1 MKISN
6 NLEQSNDVKVT
17 KNDLKKMFLRGLA
30 LEYSWNYE
38 RQQNMGYCYAMLPII
53 KKLYK
58 KKEEQIEAVKRHMEF
73 FNTTPYVSTLVLGI
87 STAMEESNA
96 NNEDFDTSSI
106 SSVKASLMSPLAG
119 IGDSLFWGTLR
130 VIATGVG
137 TSLSLQGNILGPIL
151 FLLLFNIPQ
160 FIVRYVCMISG
171 YKFGTKFLE
180 KIEDSGL
187 MPKLTYGAS
196 IIGLIIIGAMIPGMV
211 NIKIAGMMGTGDSAV
226 EIQKIIDGIMPYIL
240 PLGLTT
246 IIYSLLQRKLK
257 VIYILIGLMALGIL
271 GTFLGIFAA

>member
-137 TSLSLQGNILGPIL
+137 TSLSL
-151 FLLLFNIPQ
+151 
-160 FIVRYVCMISG
+160 S
-171 YKFGTKFLE
+171 
-180 KIEDSGL
+180 
-187 MPKLTYGAS
+187 
-196 IIGLIIIGAMIPGMV
+196 LIHI
-211 NIKIAGMMGTGDSAV
+211 
-226 EIQKIIDGIMPYIL
+226 
-240 PLGLTT
+240 
-246 IIYSLLQRKLK
+246 
-257 VIYILIGLMALGIL
+257 
-271 GTFLGIFAA
+271 